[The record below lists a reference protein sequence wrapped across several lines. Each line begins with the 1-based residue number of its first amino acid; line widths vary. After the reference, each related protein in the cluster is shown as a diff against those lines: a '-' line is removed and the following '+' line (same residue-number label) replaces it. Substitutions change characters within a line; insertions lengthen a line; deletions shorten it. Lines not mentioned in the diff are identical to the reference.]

1 MDDLIRTLKL
11 HEGTNPFVYIDTNG
25 FSTIAT
31 GRCVDKRC
39 EHGLSQD
46 EIDYLL
52 ANDIKNFTAQL
63 SGKPYYIGHDK
74 VRQEVLV
81 ELVFNMGIEGV
92 EKFKNF
98 LNAFAFKHYSVAVGE
113 LKNSLWAEQVHAGRV
128 NNICYR
134 IINVKYP

>member
-1 MDDLIRTLKL
+1 MDDLIKTLKL
-11 HEGTNPFVYIDTNG
+11 HEGTNPFVYVDTNG
-25 FSTIAT
+25 FYTIAT

-52 ANDIKNFTAQL
+52 ANDIKNFTQEL
-63 SGKPYYIGHDK
+63 STQPFYIGHDS

-81 ELVFNMGIEGV
+81 ELVFNMGLEGL
-92 EKFKNF
+92 EKFKRF
-98 LNAFAFKHYSVAVGE
+98 LNAFAFKHYSIAASE
-113 LKNSLWAEQVHAGRV
+113 LRDSLWAKQVHAERV

-134 IINVKYP
+134 IINGKYP